1 MNRMEY
7 EMLEDIETEKER
19 VICAEDL
26 GSNMR
31 DRTLMYGYTCARDT
45 FHVYLKNG
53 EIHIV
58 IYDDDYS
65 NRVKKPK
72 NMREVKAESN
82 YDFIPDKRLYPECCD
97 YDFCR
102 LLKLKGIHLP
112 FTCWSEN
119 NEPKD
124 FYGFT
129 L

>member
-1 MNRMEY
+1 MDRMEY
-7 EMLEDIETEKER
+7 EMLEDIEAEKER
-19 VICAEDL
+19 IICAEDL
-26 GSNMR
+26 GPYMR

-58 IYDDDYS
+58 IYESDYS
-65 NRVKKPK
+65 NRVEKPK
-72 NMREVKAESN
+72 NMIEIKAESN
-82 YDFIPDKRLYPECCD
+82 YDFIPDKRLHPECCD

-119 NEPKD
+119 NAPKD